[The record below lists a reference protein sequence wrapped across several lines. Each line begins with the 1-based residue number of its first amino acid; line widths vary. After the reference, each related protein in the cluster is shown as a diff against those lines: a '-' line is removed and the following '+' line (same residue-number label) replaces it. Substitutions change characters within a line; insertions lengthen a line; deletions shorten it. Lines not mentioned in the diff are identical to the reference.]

1 MKRLILTLTILSLAL
16 GCTHPRLAR
25 AAAAL
30 ELYPTFE
37 AMGVIVTISAEDD
50 PDGDMT
56 ASLKYR
62 LSGEGAYRQGY
73 QLTRITDTRFVG
85 SLFWLESGTLYDVRV
100 LLDDPDGGPV
110 DGTSVEAT
118 DTTRTT
124 ITIPSPTHI
133 YYASPTGAGTDC
145 TLAAPC
151 TLEEAVIQAEA
162 GEAVYLREGVYTT
175 GEIDLPHS
183 GAAGAPITL
192 TSYPGETAILDGGD
206 PAVFTWTAQGGGVYH
221 ATVNVPDPHLITAN
235 GQRLYPYQS
244 LSDLQTWV
252 WGIPGFYASGKDV
265 YVRLIGDADPTN
277 KKMVVS
283 RYNFAFYVEQ
293 DFIYFSK
300 LTFRHYGQ
308 GEYAKAIYFNNA
320 SDNLVQGC
328 TFAIN
333 DLGIGLKRDSGRN
346 VIQKNEFFDTVFAWP
361 WAAVKADSGLETGG
375 IRFYGPTDGRGN
387 IIRNNTFHDYF
398 DGFGACPEFSA
409 AVTNETDVYG
419 NLIYRAGD
427 DGMETDGQCSNVRIW
442 GNTFHDVLVGISLAP
457 VYTGPVYA
465 IRNLVYNTGAGN
477 SDYPGSPFKF
487 NSGYDQSGPMYLFHN
502 TADAVLPGSS
512 GLDIKSPGSWTS
524 ITTHNNIWA
533 GTDFAL
539 SNANPSQPLDLDY
552 DDLYTTMV
560 GELAWW
566 ADLPDR
572 HLNTLTELQL
582 ATGQELHGFNLL
594 PGFTNPATGDY
605 TLADGSGLI
614 DVGLFIP
621 GINDDFI
628 GDAPDI
634 GAFEFINYGFTMQVT
649 PLYQVIDPGGTA
661 VYTIDMQ
668 PIRDFTETITLTI
681 NLPISLTASI
691 VPETLTPPGQATL
704 TITDTHTT
712 PLSSGIWYSIEVF
725 AEGGGASGVYPI
737 WLLVGGS
744 EVFFPIVKK

>member
-1 MKRLILTLTILSLAL
+1 
-16 GCTHPRLAR
+16 
-25 AAAAL
+25 
-30 ELYPTFE
+30 
-37 AMGVIVTISAEDD
+37 
-50 PDGDMT
+50 
-56 ASLKYR
+56 
-62 LSGEGAYRQGY
+62 
-73 QLTRITDTRFVG
+73 
-85 SLFWLESGTLYDVRV
+85 
-100 LLDDPDGGPV
+100 
-110 DGTSVEAT
+110 
-118 DTTRTT
+118 
-124 ITIPSPTHI
+124 
-133 YYASPTGAGTDC
+133 
-145 TLAAPC
+145 
-151 TLEEAVIQAEA
+151 
-162 GEAVYLREGVYTT
+162 
-175 GEIDLPHS
+175 
-183 GAAGAPITL
+183 
-192 TSYPGETAILDGGD
+192 
-206 PAVFTWTAQGGGVYH
+206 
-221 ATVNVPDPHLITAN
+221 
-235 GQRLYPYQS
+235 
-244 LSDLQTWV
+244 
-252 WGIPGFYASGKDV
+252 
-265 YVRLIGDADPTN
+265 
-277 KKMVVS
+277 
-283 RYNFAFYVEQ
+283 
-293 DFIYFSK
+293 
-300 LTFRHYGQ
+300 
-308 GEYAKAIYFNNA
+308 
-320 SDNLVQGC
+320 
-328 TFAIN
+328 
-333 DLGIGLKRDSGRN
+333 
-346 VIQKNEFFDTVFAWP
+346 
-361 WAAVKADSGLETGG
+361 
-375 IRFYGPTDGRGN
+375 
-387 IIRNNTFHDYF
+387 
-398 DGFGACPEFSA
+398 
-409 AVTNETDVYG
+409 
-419 NLIYRAGD
+419 
-427 DGMETDGQCSNVRIW
+427 VRIW

-477 SDYPGSPFKF
+477 SEYPGSPFKF

-524 ITTHNNIWA
+524 ITARNNIWA

-552 DDLYTTMV
+552 DDLYTTMA

-572 HLNTLTELQL
+572 HLNTLAELQL
-582 ATGQELHGFNLL
+582 ATGQEMHGFNLL

-691 VPETLTPPGQATL
+691 VPEILTPPGQATL

-725 AEGGGASGVYPI
+725 AEGGGASRVYPI

-744 EVFFPIVKK
+744 EVFLPIVKK